1 MDGYF
6 VSALLFF
13 GVPFLPLKAIGRK
26 FVFFSLVDF
35 RICSMLLLICSFIGM
50 IPGVDFFSFILNDI
64 C

>member
-13 GVPFLPLKAIGRK
+13 AVPFLLLKAIGRK

-35 RICSMLLLICSFIGM
+35 RISSMLLLICSFIGM